1 MDTGR
6 RATSAFPWRS
16 ALAYGAALAGGT
28 ALLEWIDY
36 HRLIR
41 SGPAELYTALLATVF
56 LALGVV
62 VGVRLVRRIPAP
74 PTSDPAAQAALGVT
88 PRELEVLHAIA
99 EGLSTKEI
107 ARRLAISPNT
117 VKTHSARLF
126 EKLSAVRRTEAIARA
141 RALGL
146 LR

>member
-1 MDTGR
+1 MPAHAST
-6 RATSAFPWRS
+6 WRTI
-16 ALAYGAALAGGT
+16 LAYGALLALGT
-28 ALLEWIDY
+28 ALLDWVDY
-36 HRLIR
+36 QRLVR
-41 SGPAELYTALLATVF
+41 SSAGSVWVGVIATAF
-56 LALGVV
+56 LALGIA
-62 VGVRLVRRIPAP
+62 VGIRLVRPAPAP
-74 PTSDPAAQAALGVT
+74 PPLLPPALGIT

-99 EGLSTKEI
+99 DGLSTKEI

-146 LR
+146 LQ

>member
-1 MDTGR
+1 MHR
-6 RATSAFPWRS
+6 HALPWRTI
-16 ALAYGAALAGGT
+16 LAYGALLALGT

-41 SGPAELYTALLATVF
+41 GGPTGLYTGLLATVF
-56 LALGVV
+56 LAIGVA
-62 VGVRLVRRIPAP
+62 VGIRLVRRAPAP
-74 PTSDPAAQAALGVT
+74 IASDAETQAALGIT

-99 EGLSTKEI
+99 DGLSTKEI

-117 VKTHSARLF
+117 VKTHSARLY
-126 EKLSAVRRTEAIARA
+126 EKLAAARRTEAIARA
-141 RALGL
+141 RTLGL

>member
-1 MDTGR
+1 MPR
-6 RATSAFPWRS
+6 HAPFPWRS
-16 ALAYGAALAGGT
+16 ILAYATLLAAGT
-28 ALLEWIDY
+28 AVLEWIDY
-36 HRLIR
+36 RGLIR
-41 SGPAELYTALLATVF
+41 SGPTSLYTAILATLF
-56 LALGVV
+56 LALGVA
-62 VGVRLVRRIPAP
+62 VGVRLVRRTPPPPA
-74 PTSDPAAQAALGVT
+74 SDAAAQAALGIT

-141 RALGL
+141 RAFGL